1 MTAVGM
7 PFSQCSGST
16 TLRFTWRQV
25 LYEPALV
32 LRAVEAVLR
41 G

>member
-1 MTAVGM
+1 MG
-7 PFSQCSGST
+7 FR

-25 LYEPALV
+25 VYEPALV
-32 LRAVEAVLR
+32 RRAVAAALR